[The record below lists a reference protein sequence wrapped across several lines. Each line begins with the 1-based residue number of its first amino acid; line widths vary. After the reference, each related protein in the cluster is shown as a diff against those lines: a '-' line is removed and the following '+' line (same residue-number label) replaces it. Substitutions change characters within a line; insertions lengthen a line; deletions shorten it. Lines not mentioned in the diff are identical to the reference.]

1 MPSALAPIVA
11 FYDYAL
17 KPVSA
22 LAWIGGPV
30 PILDV
35 AAAFRLAL
43 ILRQDRELF
52 RNKHLAALKQAKNGQ
67 TGQNVD
73 PLEQRSCVRDFATTF
88 LMVFG
93 GEAVVGASK
102 LSHPPIP
109 IEIKSATL
117 SALARRAALFCRLRR
132 LPSPLHRHRLTRRF
146 TAYRPRS
153 VIIYGVAI
161 GDS

>member
-17 KPVSA
+17 QPVSA
-22 LAWIGGPV
+22 LAWIGDAV
-30 PILDV
+30 SILDV

-43 ILRQDRELF
+43 ILRQDRERF
-52 RNKHLAALKQAKNGQ
+52 HNKHLAALKQAKNGQ
-67 TGQNVD
+67 TGKNLD
-73 PLEQRSCVRDFATTF
+73 PPEQRSCVRDFATTF

-102 LSHPPIP
+102 LSHPPIQ
-109 IEIKSATL
+109 IKLKSVLL
-117 SALARRAALFCRLRR
+117 SALARRAALFLRLRQ
-132 LPSPLHRHRLTRRF
+132 LPSPLHRHRLPRRF
-146 TAYRPRS
+146 TAYRPKS
-153 VIIYGVAI
+153 VIIYRAAI

>member
-17 KPVSA
+17 RPVSA
-22 LAWIGGPV
+22 LAWIGDPIS
-30 PILDV
+30 ILDV

-52 RNKHLAALKQAKNGQ
+52 HNKHLAALKQAKNGQ
-67 TGQNVD
+67 TGKNV
-73 PLEQRSCVRDFATTF
+73 EQRSCLRDFATTF

-102 LSHPPIP
+102 LSRPPIQ
-109 IEIKSATL
+109 IELNSALL
-117 SALARRAALFCRLRR
+117 SALARRAAFFFCLRR
-132 LPSPLHRHRLTRRF
+132 LPSPLHRHRLTRRC

-153 VIIYGVAI
+153 VIIYRVAI
-161 GDS
+161 GNS

>member
-17 KPVSA
+17 QPVSA
-22 LAWIGGPV
+22 LAWTGSPI

-52 RNKHLAALKQAKNGQ
+52 HSKHLAALKQAKDGQ
-67 TGQNVD
+67 TGKNVD
-73 PLEQRSCVRDFATTF
+73 PPEQRSCVRDFATTF

-102 LSHPPIP
+102 PSRPPFQIVINFIP
-109 IEIKSATL
+109 L
-117 SALARRAALFCRLRR
+117 SALARPTALFLNLWQ
-132 LPSPLHRHRLTRRF
+132 LPSTLHRHRRTRRF
-146 TAYRPRS
+146 TTDCPRS
-153 VIIYGVAI
+153 VIIYRVAI